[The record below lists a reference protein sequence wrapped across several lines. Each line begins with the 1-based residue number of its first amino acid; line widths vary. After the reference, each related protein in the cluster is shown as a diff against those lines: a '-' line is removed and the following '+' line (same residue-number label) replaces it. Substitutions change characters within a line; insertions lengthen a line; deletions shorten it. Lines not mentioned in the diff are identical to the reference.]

1 MHASLIELSAAGVAI
16 DASGGD
22 GADVMNMGRSG
33 IYGRGGGG
41 GGGRVLL
48 EADAILLSD
57 FSVKLAGGSGHQN
70 GEAGQL
76 LLRYTAVP
84 EPSSFIL
91 AGLAAGPALLARRLL
106 RRS

>member
-1 MHASLIELSAAGVAI
+1 MNASLIELSATGAAI
-16 DASGGD
+16 DVSGGD
-22 GADVMNMGRSG
+22 GAEVMDMGRSG
-33 IYGRGGGG
+33 VYGRGGGG

-48 EADAILLSD
+48 QADEIVFSD
-57 FSVKLAGGSGHQN
+57 FSVKLAGGSGHQD

-84 EPSSFIL
+84 EPSSLLL
-91 AGLAAGPALLARRLL
+91 AGLAAGPVLLARRLV